1 LAKRGRIS
9 RLKSVGPVPL
19 VCAWLARG
27 SKPTKTAATQEP
39 GLVKHMRWFIPDS
52 SGEFKHGIGESQSE
66 NDGILRGGSLYECE
80 FGFPDMQSRATVVT
94 EL

>member
-1 LAKRGRIS
+1 
-9 RLKSVGPVPL
+9 
-19 VCAWLARG
+19 
-27 SKPTKTAATQEP
+27 
-39 GLVKHMRWFIPDS
+39 MRWFIPDS

-66 NDGILRGGSLYECE
+66 NDGILWGGSLYECE